1 MIGQCQVRN
10 LVSVRTSSSWS
21 LVKTLND
28 FVPFSEQSIKPYN
41 KHLINLVC
49 SVRTAGY
56 RSSFF
61 SFLVFIKEKNSV
73 HNLPYGPRTRLI
85 RGMYFVVSHYVVG
98 ITLYRIVLLYGT
110 VWYCIVF
117 VLHCIALF
125 GVVLYCNVLH
135 CIVWC
140 CIVLYCIILYCLVLF
155 GIISYHIVPYRIVFS
170 NVLHCVGEKHY
181 VLHIIKQ
188 NIVP

>member
-125 GVVLYCNVLH
+125 GVVLYCNV
-135 CIVWC
+135 CIVLFGVVLY
-140 CIVLYCIILYCLVLF
+140 CIVLYYIVWYCLVLYH
-155 GIISYHIVPYRIVFS
+155 IISYRIVLYL
-170 NVLHCVGEKHY
+170 VMYC
-181 VLHIIKQ
+181 
-188 NIVP
+188 IV